1 MVLPLDALQSFVAA
15 GQCGIA
21 CGTKAAAPGLSSGRD
36 VSAVGDHKM
45 DKPQHRSFR
54 EDLDPGAAYEPTR
67 PNLPMVAIAVAVVL
81 LVVVIVNWPHVSAFA
96 HF

>member
-1 MVLPLDALQSFVAA
+1 
-15 GQCGIA
+15 
-21 CGTKAAAPGLSSGRD
+21 
-36 VSAVGDHKM
+36 M